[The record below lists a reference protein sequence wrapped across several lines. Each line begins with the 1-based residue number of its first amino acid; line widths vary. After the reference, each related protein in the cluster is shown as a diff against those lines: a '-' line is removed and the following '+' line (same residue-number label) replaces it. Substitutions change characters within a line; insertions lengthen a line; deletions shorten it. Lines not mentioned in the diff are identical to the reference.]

1 MWSFCWGNDARRG
14 NRYAERPSIRTRL
27 EEPQVSAEASK
38 HARQLLLK
46 EYRGGLSTHSPAMPG
61 FPFGSVVPY
70 CLDANGWPLILI
82 SRIAQHTRNLKAD
95 GRCSLLVGERA
106 AEDVQAASRLT
117 LLAEAR
123 QLAEPAAI
131 ESAAQRYYRYFP
143 ESRDYHRV
151 HDFDFWVLEPVRWR
165 YIGGFGAIHWLDHLA
180 LANPFA
186 VESGEVEQSM
196 VEHMNDDHAAA
207 IARYVEQAGLP
218 QSAPAQM
225 VGIDSEGFHLRIGQA
240 LHWLAFPEPCET
252 PMAVRQALVAMAR
265 G

>member
-1 MWSFCWGNDARRG
+1 MLA
-14 NRYAERPSIRTRL
+14 
-27 EEPQVSAEASK
+27 VHSAEPVGDEDVRQ
-38 HARQLLLK
+38 ARQ
-46 EYRGGLSTHSPAMPG
+46 
-61 FPFGSVVPY
+61 
-70 CLDANGWPLILI
+70 
-82 SRIAQHTRNLKAD
+82 
-95 GRCSLLVGERA
+95 LVGERA
-106 AEDVQAASRLT
+106 AEDVQAAGRLT

-123 QLAEPAAI
+123 QLDEPAAI

-196 VEHMNDDHAAA
+196 VEHMNEDHVAA

-218 QSAPAQM
+218 QSCAAQM
-225 VGIDSEGFHLRIGQA
+225 AGVDSEGFHLRIGQA
-240 LHWLAFPEPCET
+240 LYWLAFAQPCET